1 MTRKHYIAIAKIIK
15 DNSVPIDDYQEV
27 LSSIAINKY
36 NLVNDLCDMMY
47 KDNNLF
53 NRARF
58 KKACQ

>member
-53 NRARF
+53 NSDRF